1 MKFLSLGHNVTGLDI
16 ESSTIDDGRYTHV
29 VTDISVS
36 ELPEIDDAEILI
48 NNAGVQDSGRDIDV
62 NLKGTIKVTEKYAF
76 AKSVKSVLF
85 VASASASTGSEFPE
99 YVASKGG
106 VVSYMKNVAE
116 FPEYVA
122 SKGGVVSYMKN
133 VALRLAERGATAN
146 SISPGGVLTP
156 LNARVMNDGEKWS
169 RIMELTPLRKW
180 ASADEIAE
188 WAYFLTAV
196 NKSMTAQ
203 DLIIDNGEAA
213 KAEFVW

>member
-1 MKFLSLGHNVTGLDI
+1 MKVVITGTSRGIGRAIAMKFLSLGHNVTGLDI

-62 NLKGTIKVTEKYAF
+62 NLKGTIRVTEKYAF
-76 AKSVKSVLF
+76 RKGMKSVLF
-85 VASASASTGSEFPE
+85 IASASASTGS
-99 YVASKGG
+99 
-106 VVSYMKNVAE
+106 E

-188 WAYFLTAV
+188 WAYFLTVV

-213 KAEFVW
+213 RAEFVW